1 MGFYK
6 MNRNKYNKANGKF
19 KITDRGVTEL
29 AYFHKFYELLDYFSC
44 DNKTG
49 IGEVKQ
55 EEVEQFQRVLNS
67 YLQHKEI
74 EKHEYHYLTRLM
86 KKMERVDNEKYI
98 ILFVVG

>member
-19 KITDRGVTEL
+19 RTTDRGVTEL
-29 AYFHKFYELLDYFSC
+29 ACFHKFYELLDFFSY
-44 DNKTG
+44 DNKTH

-55 EEVEQFQRVLNS
+55 EEVEQFQRVLGS

-86 KKMERVDNEKYI
+86 KRIERVDKEKYI
-98 ILFVVG
+98 VLFVID